1 MTEIALYLLEK
12 VLDLLP
18 RWMVRRL
25 LPPQR
30 IAQQIEIDLRR
41 INPIAIS
48 FKSTEFPCVDAWFR
62 ISNQSQVNLVLD
74 RLLIDLWVNQP
85 MLRGTVLRRAEIP
98 RRTTKDD
105 VHFWHDLTTTQEE
118 RVRKHVDEK
127 GILTVPVAINLDAY
141 FESKVGFVHVR
152 ATLEQRGVV
161 VQ

>member
-1 MTEIALYLLEK
+1 MVEIALYLFEK

-18 RWMVRRL
+18 RWMVRWL

-30 IAQQIEIDLRR
+30 IAEQVDIDLRR

-62 ISNQSQVNLVLD
+62 ISNQSQVNLILD

-85 MLRGTVLRRAEIP
+85 MLRGAVLRRAEIP
-98 RRTTKDD
+98 RRSTKDD
-105 VHFWHDLTTTQEE
+105 IHFWHHLMTTQEE

-127 GILTVPVAINLDAY
+127 GILTVPVAIYVDAY
-141 FESKVGFVHVR
+141 FESKVGLVHVR